1 MKVLKLIAT
10 TIAAAALAIG
20 FTSCK
25 NKNTQPA
32 PSDYGGGV
40 ADYSYTT
47 GK

>member
-1 MKVLKLIAT
+1 MKVLKLIVT
-10 TIAAAALAIG
+10 SLAAAALAVG

-25 NKNTQPA
+25 NKDAQPA
-32 PSDYGGGV
+32 ASDYGGGV